1 MRTLRLARMAAVAEG
16 VRLRLALRRLLL
28 RAILALIAASFAL
41 AGLALAHIAGIL
53 ALTSV
58 LGALRAVLVVLAV
71 DVVLAMLL
79 LMTAARLQPGVTERD
94 AARVR
99 DMAGRELTEDAKLLR
114 ALLTLLAHRRR

>member
-1 MRTLRLARMAAVAEG
+1 MAAAAEG

-28 RAILALIAASFAL
+28 RAILGLIAAGFAL
-41 AGLALAHIAGIL
+41 AGLALAHLAGVL
-53 ALTSV
+53 ALTPV

-79 LMTAARLQPGVTERD
+79 LMMAARLQPGATERD

-99 DMAGRELTEDAKLLR
+99 DMAGRELTEEARLLR
-114 ALLTLLAHRRR
+114 VLLTLARWLR